1 MKTDTFTAA
10 SARLP
15 ALILG
20 FAIMMALGACSSPQP
35 ESSSNIGV
43 NTAAPSGSYNPQRY
57 AYRSIPQAERVQ
69 GDFVLVDK
77 SDRTLTVFQR
87 GNALRTFYS
96 LQFGDVPMGH
106 KQFQGDERTPEG
118 RYTIDLRNPQ
128 SSYYLSLR
136 ISYPNANDRA
146 FARQWGR
153 SPGGDIYIHGQPNG
167 MNYGRMR
174 GDWTD
179 GCIALT
185 NEEITELWR
194 LIPDGTTIVIQ
205 R

>member
-1 MKTDTFTAA
+1 MDRHRVMRYGFLTCAFVMLGTLSC
-10 SARLP
+10 SAP
-15 ALILG
+15 K
-20 FAIMMALGACSSPQP
+20 P

-43 NTAAPSGSYNPQRY
+43 NTAVPFAPERY
-57 AYRSIPQAERVQ
+57 AYRSVPHNGRVQ
-69 GDFVLVDK
+69 GDYIVVDK

-87 GNALRTFYS
+87 GQVLRVFHG
-96 LQFGDVPMGH
+96 LQFGDVPFGH

-185 NEEITELWR
+185 NEEITELWE
-194 LIPDGTTIVIQ
+194 LVPDGTTIVIQ

>member
-1 MKTDTFTAA
+1 MKIGSITA
-10 SARLP
+10 
-15 ALILG
+15 G
-20 FAIMMALGACSSPQP
+20 FARKLALLLGLSAMLGLAACSSPKP

-43 NTAAPSGSYNPQRY
+43 NTAGPYAPQRY
-57 AYRSIPQAERVQ
+57 AYRSVPAEERVQ
-69 GDFVLVDK
+69 GDYVVVDK

-87 GNALRTFYS
+87 GNVLRTFYG

>member
-1 MKTDTFTAA
+1 MRLALFSAA
-10 SARLP
+10 SLVFTLAGCSASQGGNVTSADMAGTLP
-15 ALILG
+15 GGGHVASRSVPY
-20 FAIMMALGACSSPQP
+20 SSPVRG
-35 ESSSNIGV
+35 NLI
-43 NTAAPSGSYNPQRY
+43 R
-57 AYRSIPQAERVQ
+57 
-69 GDFVLVDK
+69 VDK
-77 SDRTLTVFQR
+77 SDRTLTVYN
-87 GNALRTFYS
+87 GNRILRQFTDI
-96 LQFGDVPMGH
+96 QFGDVPFGH

-128 SSYYLSLR
+128 SSYHLSLR

-179 GCIALT
+179 GCIALS
-185 NEEITELWR
+185 NAEIRELWS
-194 LIPDGTTIVIQ
+194 LVPTGATIIIE

>member
-1 MKTDTFTAA
+1 MVVRSFKIAA
-10 SARLP
+10 LVL
-15 ALILG
+15 ALAG
-20 FAIMMALGACSSPQP
+20 CAAPQDERAP
-35 ESSSNIGV
+35 TTGV
-43 NTAAPSGSYNPQRY
+43 NASSESGSQRLVT
-57 AYRSIPQAERVQ
+57 RSIPHPARLQ
-69 GDFVLVDK
+69 GNFIRVDK
-77 SDRTLTVFQR
+77 SERTLTVYR
-87 GNALRTFYS
+87 GREVLRVFS
-96 LQFGDVPMGH
+96 GLQFGDAPYGH

-128 SSYYLSLR
+128 SSYFLSLR

-167 MNYGRMR
+167 LNYGRMR

-179 GCIALT
+179 GCIALS
-185 NEEITELWR
+185 NAEIRELWA
-194 LIPDGTTIVIQ
+194 LVPDGTTIVIE